1 MRALRFLDKL
11 KLIKDYPKPKSE
23 KDEALIKVLMAGI
36 CNTDIEITR
45 GYSRFHG
52 TLGHEFV
59 GIVEEVNSTN
69 KSLVGKRVVGEINIG
84 CGDCEFC
91 RQDLARHCKNI
102 HVLGIVD
109 KDGYMAEYVT
119 LPIENLIVVPD
130 SISDECA
137 TFCEPLAAGMEILEQ
152 VHIKP
157 MDKICILGDGKLG
170 LLIDF
175 ALSGVQADITHV
187 GKHKNKLDI
196 IKNYCSRTMLI
207 DELTNQAFDIVVEA
221 TGSVNSLETSL
232 KIVKPHGTII
242 LKSTVAASKEIDLTP
257 VVVNEITIVGS
268 RCGRF
273 QPALN
278 ALATGLDLTL
288 LISKVY
294 PFEESLSAFDKAC
307 EKGTLKILLDM
318 R

>member
-1 MRALRFLDKL
+1 MKALKFTDKL
-11 KLIKDYPKPKSE
+11 EFVTDFPKPKPG

-45 GYSRFHG
+45 GYSGFHG
-52 TLGHEFV
+52 ILGHEFV
-59 GIVEEVNSTN
+59 GIVEEVNSDD
-69 KSLVGKRVVGEINIG
+69 KSLLGKRVVGEINIG

-102 HVLGIVD
+102 HVLGIIN
-109 KDGYMAEYVT
+109 KDGCMAEYLT
-119 LPIENLIVVPD
+119 LPVENLLVVPD

-175 ALSGVQADITHV
+175 ALHGVQADITHV
-187 GKHKNKLDI
+187 GKHKSKLDI
-196 IKNYCSRTMLI
+196 VKNYCLRTMLI
-207 DELTNQAFDIVVEA
+207 DELTDQSFDIVVEA
-221 TGSVNSLETSL
+221 TGSVNGLETSL
-232 KIVKPHGTII
+232 KIVRPRGTVI
-242 LKSTVAASKEIDLTP
+242 LKSTVAANKEIDLTP

-278 ALATGLDLTL
+278 ALKKGLALTP
-288 LISKVY
+288 LISKIY
-294 PFEESLSAFDKAC
+294 PFEEMLAAFDHAC
-307 EKGTLKILLDM
+307 KKGTLKILLDM

>member
-1 MRALRFLDKL
+1 
-11 KLIKDYPKPKSE
+11 
-23 KDEALIKVLMAGI
+23 
-36 CNTDIEITR
+36 
-45 GYSRFHG
+45 
-52 TLGHEFV
+52 
-59 GIVEEVNSTN
+59 
-69 KSLVGKRVVGEINIG
+69 
-84 CGDCEFC
+84 
-91 RQDLARHCKNI
+91 
-102 HVLGIVD
+102 
-109 KDGYMAEYVT
+109 
-119 LPIENLIVVPD
+119 
-130 SISDECA
+130 
-137 TFCEPLAAGMEILEQ
+137 
-152 VHIKP
+152 
-157 MDKICILGDGKLG
+157 
-170 LLIDF
+170 
-175 ALSGVQADITHV
+175 
-187 GKHKNKLDI
+187 
-196 IKNYCSRTMLI
+196 
-207 DELTNQAFDIVVEA
+207 VEA